1 MIPLP
6 NNTASAPQYD
16 VIIVG
21 AGSAGGVLASRVSE
35 DPNVSVL
42 LLNEGP
48 DYRTLAETPE
58 DVRRYQ
64 MQSGPSIEDRHRR
77 EFKVRINSS
86 QGRTKQMWRGNVTGG
101 TSAVNGAFYLRGLS
115 EDFDEWAEMGNPEWS
130 FVNVLPYFLKME
142 NDSDY
147 GGDFHGKRGP
157 LPIHRLPLESL
168 LPSVQAFQKA
178 CVSAGY
184 PYFPDMNHPE
194 AHGVGM
200 LPLNKVGGIRIN
212 TALAYLNPNRHRVNL
227 TVRGSVTVRRLLF
240 DGKRCIGV
248 QAESGGET
256 FNVTAN
262 QTVLSAGAIGSPF
275 LLLHSGIG
283 PAQDLQTLGIAVRHN
298 LPGVG
303 LNLRNHPSVNVTY
316 RERPGLE
323 RDYLTN
329 PILLRYSAADSH
341 TARDMTITP
350 DYRAL
355 MDGVPIVNFSVH
367 TELPESAGRLY
378 LTSANQEVPPALDYE
393 ISHPRDL
400 IRFREG
406 VRLTIRLA
414 EDPAYRDILT
424 ERINPVDADLIGDD
438 TLDRWL
444 LKNMSTA
451 QHTSGTCKMGPA
463 SDPNAVVDQF
473 CSVHGLEGLRVV
485 DASIMPN
492 VVRSNPNASTM
503 MLGERSAEWVRENVT
518 A

>member
-1 MIPLP
+1 MA
-6 NNTASAPQYD
+6 TFSDAQYD
-16 VIIVG
+16 VIVVG

-35 DPNVSVL
+35 DPDLSVL
-42 LLNEGP
+42 LLEQGP
-48 DYRTLAETPE
+48 DYRTLGETPE

-64 MQSGPSIEDRHRR
+64 FQSGRSVEPEHHLN
-77 EFKVRINSS
+77 FPALINSS
-86 QGRTKQMWRGNVTGG
+86 QERGEKTMHRGHVVGG
-101 TSAVNGAFYLRGLS
+101 TSAINGAFFLRGLP
-115 EDFDEWAEMGNPEWS
+115 EDFDEWAELGNTEWA
-130 FVNVLPYFLKME
+130 FTKVLPYFLKME
-142 NDSDY
+142 NDTDY
-147 GGDFHGKRGP
+147 GGDFHGKQGP

-168 LPSVQAFQKA
+168 LPSVQAFHKA

-184 PYFPDMNHPE
+184 PDFPDMNHPE

-212 TALAYLNPNRHRVNL
+212 TAIAYLNPNRHRINL
-227 TVRGSVTVRRLLF
+227 TIRGGVNVQRILF
-240 DGKRCIGV
+240 EGKRCVGV
-248 QAESGGET
+248 RAESGGET
-256 FNVTAN
+256 FDLTAN

-275 LLLHSGIG
+275 LLMHSGIG
-283 PAQDLQTLGIAVRHN
+283 PARDLESLGIPVMHD

-303 LNLRNHPSVNVTY
+303 GNLRNHPAVNVVY

-350 DYRAL
+350 DFRAL
-355 MDGVPIVNFSVH
+355 DDGVPIVNFNVH
-367 TELPESAGRLY
+367 PELPESAGRLY
-378 LTSANQEVPPALDYE
+378 LTSADRDVPPNLDFE

-400 IRFREG
+400 LRFREG
-406 VRLTIRLA
+406 VRISMRLA
-414 EDPAYRDILT
+414 EDPAFNEILA
-424 ERINPVDADLIGDD
+424 ERIAPLDADLISDD

-444 LKNMSTA
+444 LKNMSAA

-463 SDPNAVVDQF
+463 SDPHAVVDQF

-503 MLGERSAEWVRENVT
+503 MMGERAAGWVRGNVNG
-518 A
+518 